1 MPRRVAKVAPSG
13 WTYVRSALADLA
25 EEGRRQ
31 DLSSSLAQLARTR
44 QLPPLTNA
52 PVHNPLDEESDAT
65 PRAQGPGSVARH
77 RAFVKT
83 VEKEHS
89 KRKEAY
95 AKTRENVLKSTPS
108 KSTRRRIERD
118 LDRAEAAAERETL
131 ATLAHAHQELHD
143 ELAAEETPRTPRHDG
158 EAAHQAAQSA
168 LRESHRKEAHQ
179 SLELVREAVRQ
190 HDEQAPPPLTLDT
203 SSSSDEHTEPP
214 ISPYREECKEAPAED
229 AYEPY
234 RAKLDGTQTP
244 AQYVR
249 ERQPAIVVLGAMGAA
264 LCLCGG
270 ALGASGAWRYGR
282 SNLALFLA
290 PTLLGFAHALVGAV
304 CVVACL
310 RVRRDLEAY
319 FEPRPVAHA
328 HQQLAEETP
337 LRRLIR
343 LDEARRAL
351 KEGGTSLEVARA
363 VNEEGKCVE
372 APADTPGQR
381 LLECCLYVWLFL
393 AILCLGCGAGLI
405 ANRRLGE
412 THAANLA
419 ERRPGR
425 FAEYFDGEEGAAGRE
440 LMNWLLGHG
449 ISLLVLAVLGL
460 LPLLPTIKII
470 TVYET
475 VQSGLEWGGAFLS
488 ILAMACAVITS
499 LTLRYKDAVDG
510 AAFAAPSDGAL
521 WASVIISAI
530 AAFSG
535 TVAWR
540 GGYTENVRL
549 LALFEGMGVFLVPS
563 ILIAFALMVAAVA
576 RLPPLI
582 ERRCDDVVQLLGEDW
597 WDAVL
602 GCRKYASDARR
613 HSSYVRGA
621 GEGWSVTCDDASSNV
636 FAWEYDDEQ
645 GSCGCKVDYYGCL
658 NSRPC
663 CNSLKVLIETNWFF
677 LVYGGLV
684 VLILLMGLVKASHYV
699 RTKIVDGWDRKRIL
713 HHRNSSVSGSLALSF
728 GVALV
733 VIGLSVLLAS
743 TGKRVPPNEA
753 RGVLTCDYAPFE
765 NATLLDRLPPT
776 DLVDEGND
784 RVLLEPITEFWPY
797 PTPAPSVSPY
807 PTTSQPSPEPSFL
820 PSPMPSSIP
829 STARPSTAAPS
840 SSPSSSPPSLKPS
853 PAPSRLPSPRPTAHP
868 SAAPSRAPSLVP
880 TSAPTSMPVPA
891 PTPLPSTSTPSAVP
905 SSRPTPLPTPATPA
919 PSYAPKPLPTSRPTT
934 GAPSYAPSAVPTSL
948 PTPVPAPRPTV
959 NNVMTDGNIRTA
971 VAAWLADAAA
981 AEALYGH
988 ISTWGTSA
996 VTDMEA
1002 LFAHAASFNDDISA
1016 WDTSSVTTM
1025 YEMFWGASS
1034 FNRPIGGWQVDKVT
1048 TMEFM
1053 FEDASAFDQPIG
1065 AWDTSS
1071 VTTTH
1076 YMFVGAS
1083 SFNQDLGAW
1092 NVSSVVTMYDM
1103 FFDAPSFNGDIGAW
1117 DVSGV
1122 TSMKY
1127 MFDDAYAFN
1136 RPIGGW
1142 DVSNVEDMYGMFE
1155 DAFAFN
1161 QAIGAWDTSG
1171 VTTLEDMFL
1180 GARSFNQSLNDWDIS
1195 SVTDMSWMFQD
1206 ASAFNKPLDA
1216 WNPASVTAMDGMFHN
1231 ATSFNQPLSEWS
1243 FPSVTRMHSMF
1254 RYAKAFDQ
1262 DLGWCVDADMVLA
1275 INDQPDDVSSLFY
1288 ETPCAAT
1295 SCGVTQDGCT
1305 GYAMDDTTI
1314 RTAVAAWLADAA
1326 AAEATYGHI
1335 STWVTSA
1342 VTDME
1347 ALFAHAASFNDDI
1360 SAWDT
1365 SSVTTM
1371 YDMFFGASSFNRD
1384 IGKWRVESVTDMR
1397 YMFEDAFAFNRPI
1410 GNWDVSN
1417 VKDMYGM
1424 FDWAFAFNQAI
1435 GAWDVSGV
1443 TRLEEMF
1450 EGARSF
1456 NQSLN
1461 DWDISNVGDM
1471 SWMFADAIKFN
1482 RPLDAWNL
1490 ASVTAMDGMFK
1501 NATKFN
1507 QPLSAWSFPSV
1518 TRMHSMFQF
1527 AKAFDQYLGWCVD
1540 ADMVLT
1546 IDDDDDGFPDHVSS
1560 LFYETP
1566 CAATACGVAQ
1576 EDANGTCPAPTA
1588 LPTSLPTAQPSSTPT
1603 APSPRPSSHP
1613 SVSPSLRPTPAPSV
1627 RPTPAPSVTP
1637 TPAPTTPQ
1645 PSSTPT
1651 TSAPSNGCVM
1661 ALHQF
1666 LQPLSCEGC
1675 ARWIDQPADDNCIRE
1690 LDGVATCQSKAAAIA
1705 AVPGWGADTC
1715 PTGWTGCSTDVFDVA
1730 ATSGACKT
1738 YENVVVLQSDERAKD
1753 CDVVVRAS
1761 VDGFGSLT
1769 FSDNSL
1775 ATTQL
1780 THVFH
1785 GRVVKAGCGGDCWA
1799 AGVSDASHG
1808 STASLSFSKEGYS
1821 TYTKSVVLGATALPT
1836 SSGYYW
1842 ASSSNSSIG
1851 DHCAD
1856 GTTHAP
1862 VSALYCAA
1870 HGVDLCAIYAAKYSA
1885 SSTCQCWA
1893 GARIYGGGYGTCSGL
1908 PAATGAELRVDA
1920 YEGVPC
1926 ACDQPVSA
1934 HVVGAAYLS
1943 SATLPPSTSPPST
1956 ASPTTPQPSAQPSV
1970 RPTPAPSFRADD
1982 DERCLVSA
1990 GRPNC
1995 GDATH
2000 TIAGEGLEFISI
2012 KPFRATDYHVWIH
2025 GNVEAAQ
2032 AYVYVFDAGGLVSV
2046 KAAAPPVCGAT
2057 TAAEAATQCVYYDD
2071 PAFVNAESGKAI
2083 WAAPEANRLLGEH
2096 TEALCLEG
2104 LGLGSVVKPLVVE
2117 RQRHYTAEAFDTAQL
2132 VDSCSPLVSAKPRT
2146 SAVWHCSAII
2156 ERGVFRCPGR
2166 CAATWSSATLVTNVI
2181 RPRRWTPP

>member
-1 MPRRVAKVAPSG
+1 MPRRVAKVAPAG

-31 DLSSSLAQLARTR
+31 DLGSSLAQLARTR

-52 PVHNPLDEESDAT
+52 PVHNPLEEESDAT
-65 PRAQGPGSVARH
+65 PRPQGPGSVARH

-83 VEKEHS
+83 VEKEAS

-95 AKTRENVLKSTPS
+95 AKTRERMVQSTPS

-143 ELAAEETPRTPRHDG
+143 ELAAEETPRAPRHDG
-158 EAAHQAAQSA
+158 EAADQAARSA

-190 HDEQAPPPLTLDT
+190 HDEKPQLVLDT
-203 SSSSDEHTEPP
+203 SSTSDEDSMKAP

-234 RAKLDGTQTP
+234 RAKLDGSKTP
-244 AQYVR
+244 KQYIG
-249 ERQPAIVVLGAMGAA
+249 ERQSSILLLGAMGVT
-264 LCLCGG
+264 LSLCGG
-270 ALGASGAWRYGR
+270 ALGASGAWRFSN
-282 SNLALFLA
+282 SNLLLFLA
-290 PTLLGFAHALVGAV
+290 PALLGFAHCAVGAIA
-304 CVVACL
+304 VVACL
-310 RVRRDLEAY
+310 RVKRDLEAY
-319 FEPRPVAHA
+319 FTTR
-328 HQQLAEETP
+328 
-337 LRRLIR
+337 
-343 LDEARRAL
+343 
-351 KEGGTSLEVARA
+351 G
-363 VNEEGKCVE
+363 VNKDGKCVE
-372 APADTPGQR
+372 APADTIGQR

-425 FAEYFDGEEGAAGRE
+425 FAEYFDDDEEGAAGRE

-449 ISLLVLAVLGL
+449 ISLLVLAILGV
-460 LPLLPTIKII
+460 LPLLPTIKIVTI
-470 TVYET
+470 YET

-488 ILAMACAVITS
+488 ILAMACAVVAA

-521 WASVIISAI
+521 WASIVI
-530 AAFSG
+530 AAVAAFAG
-535 TVAWR
+535 VIAWR
-540 GGYTENVRL
+540 GGYTESIKL
-549 LALFEGMGVFLVPS
+549 LALFEAMGVFLVPS
-563 ILIAFALMVAAVA
+563 ILIAFSLMVAAVA
-576 RLPPLI
+576 RLPPLV

-677 LVYGGLV
+677 LVYGGFV

-699 RTKIVDGWDRKRIL
+699 RTKIIDSWDRKRIL
-713 HHRNSSVSGSLALSF
+713 HHRNTSVSGSLSLSF

-733 VIGLSVLLAS
+733 VIFLSILLAS

-753 RGVLTCDYAPFE
+753 RGVLLCNYAPFE
-765 NATLLDRLPPT
+765 NATLYDKLPPT

-797 PTPAPSVSPY
+797 PTPAPSISPY
-807 PTTSQPSPEPSFL
+807 PTTSQPSAEPSFIPSPL
-820 PSPMPSSIP
+820 PSSLP

-840 SSPSSSPPSLKPS
+840 STPSSSPPSLKPS
-853 PAPSRLPSPRPTAHP
+853 SSPSRLPSPRPTASP
-868 SAAPSRAPSLVP
+868 SEAPSRAPSLVP
-880 TSAPTSMPVPA
+880 TSAPTSIPVPA
-891 PTPLPSTSTPSAVP
+891 PTPLPSSSGPSAVP
-905 SSRPTPLPTPATPA
+905 SSRPTSLPTPATAA
-919 PSYAPKPLPTSRPTT
+919 PSYAPKPLPTSAPTT
-934 GAPSYAPSAVPTSL
+934 LAPSYGPSAVPSSLPSPVPSSIPTTAVPTSL
-948 PTPVPAPRPTV
+948 PSSAPT
-959 NNVMTDGNIRTA
+959 I
-971 VAAWLADAAA
+971 
-981 AEALYGH
+981 
-988 ISTWGTSA
+988 
-996 VTDMEA
+996 
-1002 LFAHAASFNDDISA
+1002 
-1016 WDTSSVTTM
+1016 
-1025 YEMFWGASS
+1025 
-1034 FNRPIGGWQVDKVT
+1034 
-1048 TMEFM
+1048 
-1053 FEDASAFDQPIG
+1053 
-1065 AWDTSS
+1065 
-1071 VTTTH
+1071 
-1076 YMFVGAS
+1076 
-1083 SFNQDLGAW
+1083 
-1092 NVSSVVTMYDM
+1092 
-1103 FFDAPSFNGDIGAW
+1103 APSK
-1117 DVSGV
+1117 V
-1122 TSMKY
+1122 
-1127 MFDDAYAFN
+1127 
-1136 RPIGGW
+1136 PIF
-1142 DVSNVEDMYGMFE
+1142 V
-1155 DAFAFN
+1155 A
-1161 QAIGAWDTSG
+1161 
-1171 VTTLEDMFL
+1171 
-1180 GARSFNQSLNDWDIS
+1180 
-1195 SVTDMSWMFQD
+1195 
-1206 ASAFNKPLDA
+1206 
-1216 WNPASVTAMDGMFHN
+1216 
-1231 ATSFNQPLSEWS
+1231 
-1243 FPSVTRMHSMF
+1243 
-1254 RYAKAFDQ
+1254 
-1262 DLGWCVDADMVLA
+1262 
-1275 INDQPDDVSSLFY
+1275 
-1288 ETPCAAT
+1288 
-1295 SCGVTQDGCT
+1295 
-1305 GYAMDDTTI
+1305 DDTTI
-1314 RTAVAAWLADAA
+1314 RTAVTAWLADAT

-1342 VTDME
+1342 VTDTS
-1347 ALFAHAASFNDDI
+1347 ALFEDASSFNDDI
-1360 SAWDT
+1360 GAWDV
-1365 SSVTTM
+1365 SGVTTM
-1371 YDMFFGASSFNRD
+1371 HDMFFGASSFNRD
-1384 IGKWRVESVTDMR
+1384 IGEWRVESVTDMR

-1435 GAWDVSGV
+1435 GSWDISGV

-1450 EGARSF
+1450 QGARSF

-1471 SWMFADAIKFN
+1471 SWMFADASAFN

-1501 NATKFN
+1501 NATSFN
-1507 QPLSAWSFPSV
+1507 QPLSEWRLDSV
-1518 TRMHSMFQF
+1518 TRMHSMFRF
-1527 AKAFDQYLGWCVD
+1527 AKLFDQDLGWCVD

-1546 IDDDDDGFPDHVSS
+1546 VEDDQPDEVSS

-1566 CAATACGVAQ
+1566 CAATSCGVSQ

-1588 LPTSLPTAQPSSTPT
+1588 LPSPVPSSIPSSTPT
-1603 APSPRPSSHP
+1603 APSPRPTPSP
-1613 SVSPSLRPTPAPSV
+1613 SVSPSLRPTPAPSPK
-1627 RPTPAPSVTP
+1627 PTPAPSVTP

-1666 LQPLSCEGC
+1666 LQPMSCEGC
-1675 ARWIDQPADDNCIRE
+1675 ARWIDEPADDKCVRE

-1715 PTGWTGCSTDVFDVA
+1715 PTGWTGCFTDVFDVA
-1730 ATSGACKT
+1730 ETSGACKT
-1738 YENVVVLQSDERAKD
+1738 YENVVVLQTDERAKD

-1775 ATTQL
+1775 VTSSSYANGTSLYKLWGSADAVAQALATFEFCPGCVDETYALTFALDDVSCGICNVGGVEHSLKIKATTQL
-1780 THVFH
+1780 AHVFH
-1785 GRVVKAGCGGDCWA
+1785 GRVVKAGCGADCWA
-1799 AGVSDASHG
+1799 AGVSDASVSVDAPGCAYADAVTTSTDGAYSIQVPYDVRQHG

-1821 TYTKSVVLGATALPT
+1821 TYTKSVVLGATALST

-1908 PAATGAELRVDA
+1908 PAATTGAELRVDA

-1934 HVVGAAYLS
+1934 HVVGAAYLTPQ
-1943 SATLPPSTSPPST
+1943 TLPPSTSPPST
-1956 ASPTTPQPSAQPSV
+1956 AAPTTPQPSAQPSV
-1970 RPTPAPSFRADD
+1970 RPTPAPSPAPSVTPTPRPSSIPTSAPSLAPTVLPVPAPTLAPTSAPTLAPTPSPASSAPTAAPSLKPSYAPSYVPTTAAPTPKVPTPRPTRAPTTAMPSSASPTHAPSPLPSVAPSGLPSSNPTLAPSPLPSTPPSPMPSALRPTSPAPSLTPTSLPTTQPSPPPTSPPSLTPTLSAAPTAAPTSKPSTPQPSTSMPTTPVASATATVMCLSAGARKGSFEDGLGTCGLDLVDGSSLNVLDTATVGAPLALGGVAEASFFGTVPDGAFVEATCDGACAGTTKATLAHPGTALLPLTGQLAADEVVVALVWATSGTDLDLRLGFRADD
-1982 DERCLVSA
+1982 DERCLTVWKLLS
-1990 GRPNC
+1990 GVPRHRR
-1995 GDATH
+1995 DVVFVT
-2000 TIAGEGLEFISI
+2000 TIAHWLISTQVSGERRPAELRRCNALNRTQRCWG
-2012 KPFRATDYHVWIH
+2012 WH
-2025 GNVEAAQ
+2025 G
-2032 AYVYVFDAGGLVSV
+2032 
-2046 KAAAPPVCGAT
+2046 
-2057 TAAEAATQCVYYDD
+2057 
-2071 PAFVNAESGKAI
+2071 
-2083 WAAPEANRLLGEH
+2083 
-2096 TEALCLEG
+2096 
-2104 LGLGSVVKPLVVE
+2104 
-2117 RQRHYTAEAFDTAQL
+2117 
-2132 VDSCSPLVSAKPRT
+2132 
-2146 SAVWHCSAII
+2146 
-2156 ERGVFRCPGR
+2156 
-2166 CAATWSSATLVTNVI
+2166 
-2181 RPRRWTPP
+2181 RRS